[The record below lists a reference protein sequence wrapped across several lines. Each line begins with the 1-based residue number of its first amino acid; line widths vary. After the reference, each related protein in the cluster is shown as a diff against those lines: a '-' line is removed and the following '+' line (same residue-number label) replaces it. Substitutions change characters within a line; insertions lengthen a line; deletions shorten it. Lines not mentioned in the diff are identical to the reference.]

1 MRILSILSSFAITS
15 AFAPSKKGFHSSLIL
30 MARKAGV
37 SSPEELKAFV
47 ASAGSKLLVG
57 E

>member
-1 MRILSILSSFAITS
+1 
-15 AFAPSKKGFHSSLIL
+15 

-47 ASAGSKLLVG
+47 TSAGSKLLVG
-57 E
+57 KLHVNYVFL